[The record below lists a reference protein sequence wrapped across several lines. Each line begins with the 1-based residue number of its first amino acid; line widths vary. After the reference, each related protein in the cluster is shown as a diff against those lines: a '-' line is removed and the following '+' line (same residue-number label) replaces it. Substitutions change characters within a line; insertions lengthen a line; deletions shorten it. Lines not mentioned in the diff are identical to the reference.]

1 MGILTQVVTGQDPG
15 ILRGRRKDRGSLWVS
30 GVRWEQLWHA
40 EKWDRMTT
48 GAGEGS
54 PLSALSHSLSAS
66 RRYYFEVLHKQND
79 EGTDHVEVGVSAHR
93 SCIPSSAL
101 SQSSSLV
108 P

>member
-1 MGILTQVVTGQDPG
+1 M
-15 ILRGRRKDRGSLWVS
+15 S

-40 EKWDRMTT
+40 EKWGRMST

-54 PLSALSHSLSAS
+54 PLSALSHSLSAT